1 MKNQKIINIKRI
13 ATPLYIWMTT
23 SQSLFNTS
31 QEQPGISKRVKCFR
45 TSDSFILFNILITF
59 SVTGKCFSTIFFE
72 LCSLGKH
79 QHWQFWVKPLPL
91 SLGTTLP
98 LTPSRNFQ
106 ASFYIDSHVSFFSF
120 QFFFPQTSN
129 LSYHLCYLIYLHCL
143 TCLF

>member
-59 SVTGKCFSTIFFE
+59 SVTGKCFLLFFFE
-72 LCSLGKH
+72 LCCLL
-79 QHWQFWVKPLPL
+79 V
-91 SLGTTLP
+91 
-98 LTPSRNFQ
+98 N
-106 ASFYIDSHVSFFSF
+106 
-120 QFFFPQTSN
+120 TSIG
-129 LSYHLCYLIYLHCL
+129 SSE
-143 TCLF
+143 